1 LLNHQGDNP
10 GAEAEYRESIR
21 LDPKYAMAHANLGA
35 LLIEQNS
42 LPEAVKEIY
51 TAYQLDPKN
60 PEIMALYKKYT
71 GGLF

>member
-1 LLNHQGDNP
+1 
-10 GAEAEYRESIR
+10 
-21 LDPKYAMAHANLGA
+21 MAHANLGA
-35 LLIEQNS
+35 LLLDEHN

-60 PEIMALYKKYT
+60 PEIIALYKKYT